1 MKTVQEIV
9 TINKLHNDR
18 KVLCLNGS
26 VTREVK
32 NNSNLFKHEKNAIRL
47 LRVNYADELCRLMGA
62 SFCEIENAIN
72 NPIYIHFQ
80 RPKKKGGYREIY
92 APSNELK
99 RIQKR
104 LNYYL
109 QAYYLCIKPK
119 EVHGF
124 VINPH
129 CLGTHCNIAANAK
142 IHVGSDYV
150 LNIDLK
156 DFFPSIRAKH
166 VKELLLSD
174 TFNYDEQIANAITLL
189 TTLNGRLPIGAPTSP
204 VISNFICRILDE
216 ELIEFSKDHGF
227 AYTRYADDLTFSSS
241 RRISKDE
248 LFDIINIIKKND
260 FAINQKKLRIQSK
273 NRKQTVT
280 GLTVNDKVNVDR
292 KLLKK
297 VRAMLHDLCLNGLD
311 EAAKKHYNSQNL
323 TDEMRVTFQN
333 RLRGYV
339 NFIGQI
345 RGKDDSVYKLFKNRF
360 ENSIGIYSIGN

>member
-1 MKTVQEIV
+1 MKPVKEIV
-9 TINKLHNDR
+9 TINRLDND
-18 KVLCLNGS
+18 KGVLCLNGNAI
-26 VTREVK
+26 REVK
-32 NNSNLFKHEKNAIRL
+32 NNSSFFKHENNALIL
-47 LRVNYADELCRLMGA
+47 LRINNADDLCKLLGA
-62 SFCEIENAIN
+62 SFYEIENAIN
-72 NPIYIHFQ
+72 NPTYIHFQ

-109 QAYYLCIKPK
+109 QAYYLCIKSK
-119 EVHGF
+119 QVHGF

-129 CLGTHCNIAANAK
+129 YLGTHCNIAANAK
-142 IHVGSDYV
+142 IHVGREWV

-156 DFFPSIRAKH
+156 NFFPSIRAKQ
-166 VKELLLSD
+166 VKELLLSGN
-174 TFNYDEQIANAITLL
+174 FNFDEQIANAITLL

-204 VISNFICRILDE
+204 VISNFICEKLDE

-227 AYTRYADDLTFSSS
+227 AYTRYADDLTFSTSRKISS
-241 RRISKDE
+241 DE
-248 LFDIINIIKKND
+248 LLDIINIIKKND

-273 NRKQTVT
+273 NRKQSVT
-280 GLTVNDKVNVDR
+280 GLTVNDKVNIDR

-311 EAAKKHYNSQNL
+311 EAVKKHYKIQTL
-323 TDEMRVTFQN
+323 TDEMRVTFLN

>member
-1 MKTVQEIV
+1 MKTVQDIV
-9 TINKLHNDR
+9 TINKFDNDR
-18 KVLCLNGS
+18 EVLCLNGNAM
-26 VTREVK
+26 REVK
-32 NNSNLFKHEKNAIRL
+32 NNSNLFKHEKNALRL
-47 LRVNYADELCRLMGA
+47 LRVNNADELCRLMGA

-72 NPIYIHFQ
+72 NPTYIRFQ
-80 RPKKKGGYREIY
+80 RPKKKGGYREIN

-129 CLGTHCNIAANAK
+129 YLGKHCNIAANAK
-142 IHVGSDYV
+142 IHVGRECV

-156 DFFPSIRAKH
+156 DFFPSIRAKR

-174 TFNYDEQIANAITLL
+174 IFNFDEQIANAITLL

-204 VISNFICRILDE
+204 VISNFICRELDD
-216 ELIEFSKDHGF
+216 ELIEFSKEFGYT
-227 AYTRYADDLTFSSS
+227 YTRYADDLTFSSN
-241 RRISKDE
+241 RKISNEE
-248 LFDIINIIKKND
+248 LLDIINIIKKND

-292 KLLKK
+292 KLLKN
-297 VRAMLHDLCLNGLD
+297 VRAMLHDLSLNGLD
-311 EAAKKHYNSQNL
+311 EAAKKHYKSQIL
-323 TDEMRVTFQN
+323 TDEMRVTFLN

-345 RGKDDSVYKLFKNRF
+345 RGKDDSVYKSFKNRF

>member
-1 MKTVQEIV
+1 MKTIQEII
-9 TINKLHNDR
+9 TIKKVSPNKAN
-18 KVLCLNGS
+18 LCFNGKL
-26 VTREVK
+26 VREINHGSK
-32 NNSNLFKHEKNAIRL
+32 PYYHENNALKL
-47 LRVNYADELCRLMGA
+47 LRIDTPYELCKLLDA
-62 SFCEIENAIN
+62 TFSEVENVIN
-72 NPIYIHFQ
+72 NPAYIHFH

-129 CLGTHCNIAANAK
+129 YLGTHCNIAANAK
-142 IHVGSDYV
+142 IHVGRESV

-156 DFFPSIRAKH
+156 DFFPSIRAKQ

-174 TFNYDEQIANAITLL
+174 IFNFDEQITNAITLL

-204 VISNFICRILDE
+204 VISNFICRVLDE
-216 ELIEFSKDHGF
+216 DLIEFSKDHGF

-241 RRISKDE
+241 RKISHDE
-248 LFDIINIIKKND
+248 LLDIINIITKNN
-260 FAINQKKLRIQSK
+260 FSINQKKLRIQSK

-280 GLTVNDKVNVDR
+280 GLTVNDRVNVDR
-292 KLLKK
+292 ILLKK
-297 VRAMLHDLCLNGLD
+297 VRAMIHDLSLNGLD
-311 EAAKKHYNSQNL
+311 EAVKKHYKSHIL
-323 TDEMRVTFQN
+323 TDEMRVTFLN

-345 RGKDDSVYKLFKNRF
+345 RGKDDTLYLIFKNKF
-360 ENSIGIYSIGN
+360 EKSNCIYSIGN